1 MNERVVGG
9 LSDLVLML
17 IDADLSHAMWL
28 PNPHMKGG
36 LQI

>member
-1 MNERVVGG
+1 MNAGVVGG

-17 IDADLSHAMWL
+17 TDADLSHAMRL
-28 PNPHMKGG
+28 PDPHMKGG